1 MALTGYIFPLRYNDL
16 MTAAYVVLAEAIL
29 IAVWGLP
36 DFPEGLYGIIFSCCV
51 TVFYLGQFLITVPM
65 PKSLV
70 PSFPSTW
77 GLSMMIYDRIWR
89 AGNEVWVWVFS
100 VYDRISS
107 AGSEAWI

>member
-51 TVFYLGQFLITVPM
+51 TVFYLGQFLVTVPS
-65 PKSLV
+65 PQ
-70 PSFPSTW
+70 
-77 GLSMMIYDRIWR
+77 
-89 AGNEVWVWVFS
+89 VFGPLLPLYLR
-100 VYDRISS
+100 VVNDDL
-107 AGSEAWI
+107 